1 MSTDTDY
8 RNAIIL
14 MIIAALIISIDQ
26 PVLGIMFIPFVILT
40 ITIFYNDFRS
50 KKELNVNF
58 CRCIVTLSLLLMFI
72 LELFLVPIQNVTFYI
87 FLIILSVGLFL
98 VSYFPF
104 NPRYKL
110 NQKEKIVNWT
120 GSILIIVA
128 LPFLMGLIQNDFMF
142 ALIIGVFAL
151 IIILVAFFIRKRR
164 FGKYF

>member
-8 RNAIIL
+8 CNATIL
-14 MIIAALIISIDQ
+14 MIIAALIFFINQ
-26 PVLGIMFIPFVILT
+26 PVLGIMFIPLVILA
-40 ITIFYNDFRS
+40 IIISYNDFRS

-58 CRCIVTLSLLLMFI
+58 CRFIVTLSLLLMFI

-98 VSYFPF
+98 VNYFSF
-104 NPRYKL
+104 NPRYEL

-120 GSILIIVA
+120 GLILIIVA
-128 LPFLMGLIQNDFMF
+128 IPFLMGLIINFMF
-142 ALIIGVFAL
+142 TLIIGVFAL

-164 FGKYF
+164 FGRMF